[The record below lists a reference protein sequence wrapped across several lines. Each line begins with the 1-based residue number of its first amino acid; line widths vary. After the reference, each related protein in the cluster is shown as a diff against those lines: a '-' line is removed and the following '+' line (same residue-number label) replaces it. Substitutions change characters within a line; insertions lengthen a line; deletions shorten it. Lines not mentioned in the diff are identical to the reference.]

1 MRRGDRRRYSSRPS
15 ITVVARQRRRG
26 SLRRAWLKPRVP
38 PEPLRRK
45 WEGGEESSRCPIS
58 LPPPPSPPL
67 FMRCLHQRLLL
78 HVSSPLP
85 AFYSGRWWTCVHVPH
100 ISLWVWMIAGAPHRS
115 GNITLCILR
124 GGGTQN
130 ALNNRITESGV
141 WLIWRGPSAEVI
153 YGRRSA
159 VGGRLNQQRKS
170 RFGKGPKVQSGKV
183 QKMLKTF

>member
-38 PEPLRRK
+38 PEPLQRK

-124 GGGTQN
+124 GGTQN
-130 ALNNRITESGV
+130 ALN
-141 WLIWRGPSAEVI
+141 
-153 YGRRSA
+153 RRSA
-159 VGGRLNQQRKS
+159 KSAAQEPFWQRPEGAKW
-170 RFGKGPKVQSGKV
+170 QSTENVKNILGNPWKIGMRGIY
-183 QKMLKTF
+183 QTDEAAAI